1 MGGRCP
7 RGRVADPPSEGG
19 QKPSLRGSG
28 NPSQGVRKTPPGGG
42 FSGPPGTGFGT
53 PPIWGFSGF
62 STPPGGFLDPPG
74 SGNPPGRGSETP
86 LRRGSGTPLR
96 GVETGGRKEGVGR
109 FSKSGTAQSGKVGSI
124 SGQKCQRVLF
134 FRAIF
139 ATRGSKS
146 TEEYKCG
153 SSLHHGDIYD
163 RQRSLI

>member
-7 RGRVADPPSEGG
+7 RGRDADPPSGG
-19 QKPSLRGSG
+19 VKTPLLRGSG
-28 NPSQGVRKTPPGGG
+28 NPSQGGPETPPGGG

-53 PPIWGFSGF
+53 PPLYGVSVGFRP
-62 STPPGGFLDPPG
+62 PPGGFLDPPG

-96 GVETGGRKEGVGR
+96 GVETGGRNGGIGR

-146 TEEYKCG
+146 GEE
-153 SSLHHGDIYD
+153 L
-163 RQRSLI
+163 